1 MEPTAKSIL
10 QEALTLSETDRADV
24 AGALLQS
31 LEPVEETDIDAAWR
45 EEVARRVAAADAGEI
60 ETIPWETIR
69 DRLLARL
76 HERRAG

>member
-10 QEALTLSETDRADV
+10 KEALTLSETDRADV

-31 LEPVEETDIDAAWR
+31 LEPVEEADIDAAWR
-45 EEVARRVAAADAGEI
+45 EEVARRVAAADAGEV

-69 DRLLARL
+69 GRLLARL